1 MTPPSRSW
9 NGCVRCRKRRQKCGE
24 QKPQCA
30 RCEKDGIAC
39 AYQKPLRFGGRPFE
53 QSRFGACLAKKDG
66 GARKAATTYGGF
78 IYTSASATS
87 ADASETSLCELPLS
101 TETQSVT
108 AEPVVEDETSLD
120 LIQVSQQVPI
130 HVPSH
135 VDMLSFIPWNNRA
148 LLQYFTCNASMA
160 LASHTVVHQ
169 EVCELIL
176 PMALGNPALL
186 HATLALAAIHRN
198 SLTSTTE
205 NEMNDRAQRLVTH
218 LMATSIRHLRQEL
231 RDPRSSPLAAKVATT
246 RTLFLCEA
254 ISGSHSLRA
263 WRAHF
268 LGARALLSS
277 CERSVDG
284 ARVFEQDP
292 SLLFLQRWYN
302 ITEALVSVTTEG
314 LSAGQIACG
323 GPRSLIGEKGEA
335 DVCIDMYTGCAED
348 VSAVFRE
355 IGAVA
360 WERRRAVDDPGRH
373 PRLSEHDF
381 LREADLLEMAVRRM
395 IERDKARTT
404 VFNISGTRD
413 LSVEESK
420 EFLLCNEA
428 YQQTALIHIH
438 RRVSRLPPNAAVV
451 QEAVKRI
458 VECVESIRPAATLSP
473 LTLLTTPLFT
483 AGCEATGAERC
494 KIAQL
499 LTNMFTLLRLPN
511 MKRALQV
518 LEAFW
523 RESEA
528 SGIAW
533 EDFSRQ
539 RNWDFLPY

>member
-24 QKPQCA
+24 QKPQCV
-30 RCEKDGIAC
+30 RCEKDKAAC
-39 AYQKPLRFGGRPFE
+39 SYQKPLRFGGRPFG
-53 QSRFGACLAKKDG
+53 QSRFGACLSKKAG
-66 GARKAATTYGGF
+66 GARKAVTTDGGF
-78 IYTSASATS
+78 VYTSVSATNAATPETPPLRQAARAETES
-87 ADASETSLCELPLS
+87 AVAELAAEEETSLEVL
-101 TETQSVT
+101 
-108 AEPVVEDETSLD
+108 
-120 LIQVSQQVPI
+120 QVSEGGPSLI
-130 HVPSH
+130 PSH

-160 LASHTVVHQ
+160 LATHTIVHR

-176 PMALGNPALL
+176 PMALCNPALL

-205 NEMNDRAQRLVTH
+205 NEMDGRAQRLVTQ
-218 LMATSIRHLRQEL
+218 LMATSIRHLRHEL
-231 RDPRSSPLAAKVATT
+231 QDPRSSPLAAKVATT

-268 LGARALLSS
+268 QGARALLSS
-277 CERSVDG
+277 RERSFDDVG
-284 ARVFEQDP
+284 GFEQDP
-292 SLLFLQRWYN
+292 SLLFLQRWYK
-302 ITEALVSVTTEG
+302 ITEALVAITTEG
-314 LSAGQIACG
+314 LLAGQIACS
-323 GPRSLIGEKGEA
+323 GPRALIGETEGA
-335 DVCIDMYTGCAED
+335 DVCIDMYTGCAGD
-348 VSAVFRE
+348 ISTVFRE

-360 WERRRAVDDPGRH
+360 WERRRAADDSGRH
-373 PRLSEHDF
+373 PRLSEQDF
-381 LREADLLEMAVRRM
+381 LREADLLDRSVRRM
-395 IERDKARTT
+395 IERDRARTT
-404 VFNISGTRD
+404 VFNISGARD
-413 LSVEESK
+413 LTVEESK

-428 YQQTALIHIH
+428 YQHTALIHIH
-438 RRVSRLPPNAAVV
+438 RRIRRLPPHAAVV
-451 QEAVKRI
+451 QESVRRI

-518 LEAFW
+518 LQAFW
-523 RESEA
+523 RASEA
-528 SGIAW
+528 SGDDW

>member
-1 MTPPSRSW
+1 MTIPSRSW

-24 QKPQCA
+24 QKPQCV
-30 RCEKDGIAC
+30 RCEKDQVDC
-39 AYQKPLRFGGRPFE
+39 SYQKPLRFGGRPFA
-53 QSRFGACLAKKDG
+53 QSRFGACLSKNTG
-66 GARKAATTYGGF
+66 GARKAATIDGGF
-78 IYTSASATS
+78 VYTSASIAKVVP
-87 ADASETSLCELPLS
+87 SETSPCKLDPAAGTEPL
-101 TETQSVT
+101 E
-108 AEPVVEDETSLD
+108 AEQVIEDETSLD
-120 LIQVSQQVPI
+120 LIQVSKRLPDPI
-130 HVPSH
+130 SSH
-135 VDMLSFIPWNNRA
+135 VDILSFIPGNNRA

-160 LASHTVVHQ
+160 LATHAFVHQ

-198 SLTSTTE
+198 SLTSMAE
-205 NEMNDRAQRLVTH
+205 NEMDDGAQRLVTH
-218 LMATSIRHLRQEL
+218 LTATSIRHLRRDLQ
-231 RDPRSSPLAAKVATT
+231 DPRSSPLAAKVATT

-277 CERSVDG
+277 HAGSSQG
-284 ARVFEQDP
+284 FEQDP

-302 ITEALVSVTTEG
+302 ITEALVAITTDG

-323 GPRSLIGEKGEA
+323 GPRYLIGEAEEA

-348 VSAVFRE
+348 ISVVFRE

-360 WERRRAVDDPGRH
+360 WERRRAADDPGRH
-373 PRLSEHDF
+373 PRLSEQDF
-381 LREADLLEMAVRRM
+381 LREADLLEMSVRRM
-395 IERDKARTT
+395 IERDKARST
-404 VFNISGTRD
+404 VFNIPGGRD

-428 YQQTALIHIH
+428 YQHTALIHIH
-438 RRVSRLPPNAAVV
+438 RRVRRLPPNAAAV
-451 QEAVKRI
+451 QASVQRI
-458 VECVESIRPAATLSP
+458 IECVESIRPAATLSP

-483 AGCEATGAERC
+483 AGCEAAGPERC

-523 RESEA
+523 RVSEV
-528 SGIAW
+528 SGIDW